1 MSKNSPQYLYQKRPE
16 LFGLKESG
24 KSQHHFLNDSCF
36 KGFLDLKKRASE
48 QDLELAIVS
57 SFRSFEAQKNIWNKK
72 ARGERELLN
81 DQGQPLEYNQLSKE
95 EMVAAILRWSA
106 FPGLSRHHWGTDLD
120 VFDEKALK
128 SYQEEFPDYQI
139 QLVPSEYESG
149 GPFEELGAFLKE
161 ELARSEFFRPYE
173 QDLGGVAIEPW
184 HISHLSSK
192 EFMEAMNLSDFLDFL
207 EGPHCQDIELID
219 VVKEQAEFIFN
230 TYFLNITHGL

>member
-1 MSKNSPQYLYQKRPE
+1 MPINPHQYLYQRGPE

-24 KSQHHFLNDSCF
+24 KSQNHFLNDSCF

-48 QDLELAIVS
+48 QGLELSILS
-57 SFRSFEAQKNIWNKK
+57 SFRSFEAQKSIWNKK

-81 DQGQPLEYNQLSKE
+81 DQSQPLEYNQLSKE
-95 EMVAAILRWSA
+95 EIVTAILRWSA
-106 FPGLSRHHWGTDLD
+106 FPGLSRHHWCTDLD
-120 VFDEKALK
+120 VYDEKALK

-149 GPFEELGAFLKE
+149 GPFEKLGAFLKE

-173 QDLGGVAIEPW
+173 RDLGGVAKEPW
-184 HISHLSSK
+184 HLSHRSSK
-192 EFMEAMNLSDFLDFL
+192 ECMQAMNLSDFLDFL

-219 VVKEQAEFIFN
+219 VVKEQAESIFN